1 MNELEEKPADDG
13 GASKFGSRLMIGVV
27 FGLVVYI
34 AYVLWADV
42 GKIKEALTGF
52 PWELLLVAC
61 GLSFTNY
68 AIRFLRWQRY
78 LKLLDIRVTA
88 GTSFNIYLAGLALTV
103 TPGKMGE
110 TFKSWLLKRIDG
122 TPIAKSAPIIV
133 AERFTDLLG
142 FLILIA
148 ISGIATQPDYAW
160 VFWATLAL
168 CAALLVLA
176 ASRKVE
182 RLLIVILEK
191 LPAVN
196 RFAPKLE
203 GAFESTRILL
213 APRELFFPTVISA
226 AGWSLE
232 CLGFWLIA
240 NALTDTDISF
250 LTTTY
255 AYALSAVAGAVLII
269 FPGGLGVTEASMG
282 ALLTRAYQTGEV
294 SLEVASAKAASAT
307 ILIRACTLWFAV
319 GVGLIATYIF
329 NRNRRAI

>member
-1 MNELEEKPADDG
+1 MNEIEQTATDD
-13 GASKFGSRLMIGVV
+13 GASKFGSKLMLGVV

-42 GKIKEALTGF
+42 GKIKEALIGF
-52 PWELLLVAC
+52 PWALLIVAC
-61 GLSFTNY
+61 ALSFTNY
-68 AIRFLRWQRY
+68 AIRFARWQRY
-78 LKLLDIRVTA
+78 LKLLDIRVPA

-122 TPIAKSAPIIV
+122 TSIRKSAPIIV

-148 ISGIATQPDYAW
+148 ISGIATEPKYAW
-160 VFWATLAL
+160 VFWATLGL
-168 CAALLVLA
+168 CGALLVLA

-182 RLLIVILEK
+182 QLLIVILGK
-191 LPAVN
+191 LPVLN
-196 RFAPKLE
+196 RLAPRLE

-213 APRELFFPTVISA
+213 APRELLFPTVISA
-226 AGWSLE
+226 LGWSLE

-240 NALTDTDISF
+240 SALTTSEISF

-282 ALLTRAYQTGEV
+282 ALLTRAYRTGGV
-294 SLEVASAKAASAT
+294 SLELASAKAASAT

-319 GVGLIATYIF
+319 GVGLIATAIF
-329 NRNRRAI
+329 NRKHKAA